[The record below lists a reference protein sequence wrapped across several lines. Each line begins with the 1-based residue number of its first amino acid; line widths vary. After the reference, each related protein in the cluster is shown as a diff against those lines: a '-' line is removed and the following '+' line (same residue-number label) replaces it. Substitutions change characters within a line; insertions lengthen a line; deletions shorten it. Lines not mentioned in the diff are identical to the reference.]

1 MKTVRLRL
9 VSTLLLT
16 TLCGAFAWPVDYP
29 LAVADGADFSAL
41 LQDPSEISFTVDT
54 APPASAST
62 ASIGDLHAVY
72 PVPIDALRRVV
83 TDYNSYPEF
92 SPRVS
97 RSQATRIG
105 EQPSTWRQRLTLS
118 FRVLFFGSDYDYY
131 LEVVEQPLGPD
142 RFAICYRMDESL
154 DGRLS
159 DVAGSWFL
167 QAVEIDGEEHTYVR
181 YFNSIY
187 FAQDQFG
194 LRVALRNL
202 GARDLKMAMD
212 AFYQEAERRMRE

>member
-16 TLCGAFAWPVDYP
+16 TLCGAFAWSVDYP
-29 LAVADGADFSAL
+29 LTVADGADFRAL
-41 LQDPSEISFTVDT
+41 LQNPTVISFTVDT
-54 APPASAST
+54 APPTSATT

-72 PVPIDALRRVV
+72 PVPIDAMWRVV
-83 TDYNSYPEF
+83 SDYNGYPEF
-92 SPRVS
+92 APRVIRS
-97 RSQATRIG
+97 RATRIS
-105 EQPSTWRQRLTLS
+105 EEPSIWRQRLTLS

-131 LEVVEQPLGPD
+131 LEVVEPPLGPD
-142 RFAICYRMDESL
+142 RFAMYYRMDESL

-181 YFNSIY
+181 YFNSIF

-194 LRVALRNL
+194 LRMALRNL

-212 AFYQEAERRMRE
+212 AFYQEAERRLRE